1 MKKNIHTLSP
11 FLKGSTWNVV
21 KGEGLKAFT
30 LIEMLVSMTIFSV
43 IMVTVM
49 MIYATASDI
58 SAKYDI
64 NREMRQNI
72 KSLVE
77 DIAEEV
83 RKNEIKWVKK
93 ETDLPSWNYKF
104 SNIYWNKLKLV
115 KKRFIDEVN
124 NIEYKIEKSESS
136 LSCSDIKNICT
147 IYKYKNWSKI
157 WPLTNSKISFTNFK
171 FIVSWKDAVPK
182 VRINFTAR
190 AAIKNWL
197 RPDLIKNSKL
207 IFQTTISE
215 RYLQVK

>member
-1 MKKNIHTLSP
+1 M
-11 FLKGSTWNVV
+11 

-83 RKNEIKWVKK
+83 RKNEIK
-93 ETDLPSWNYKF
+93 
-104 SNIYWNKLKLV
+104 
-115 KKRFIDEVN
+115 
-124 NIEYKIEKSESS
+124 
-136 LSCSDIKNICT
+136 
-147 IYKYKNWSKI
+147 
-157 WPLTNSKISFTNFK
+157 
-171 FIVSWKDAVPK
+171 
-182 VRINFTAR
+182 
-190 AAIKNWL
+190 
-197 RPDLIKNSKL
+197 
-207 IFQTTISE
+207 
-215 RYLQVK
+215 